1 LHETIE
7 QVYVGD
13 NMGSHIPEPAVSRTT
28 LVRSA
33 AIVWGAVGT
42 FLSIQALLWFRASE
56 RNVFWMVLIA
66 LVIGF
71 LKGHWVFSTLARRNI
86 RRIYELSP
94 HKEKICIFAFQA
106 AFSYLLIIGM
116 ITLGILLRLSPIPR
130 EYLAIIYLA
139 IGVGLLYASMQYWLA
154 NRE

>member
-1 LHETIE
+1 MAT
-7 QVYVGD
+7 
-13 NMGSHIPEPAVSRTT
+13 NIPEPAVSRTA

-42 FLSIQALLWFRASE
+42 FLSIRGMLWFRASE
-56 RNVFWMVLIA
+56 RNVFWIELIA

-71 LKGHWVFSTLARRNI
+71 LKGHLVFSKLARRNI
-86 RRIYELSP
+86 RRICELSP

-106 AFSYLLIIGM
+106 AYSYLLIIGM

-130 EYLAIIYLA
+130 EYLAMIYLA

-154 NRE
+154 TRS